1 MQHSSYMTE
10 EDYENLS
17 FLLNLTNEAFD
28 EWWETVDENDRNYAL
43 SILKVAE
50 VEILEKIQE
59 KTGDLGLAKT
69 TLASLFKN

>member
-17 FLLNLTNEAFD
+17 FLLNLTNDAFD
-28 EWWETVDENDRNYAL
+28 EWWETVDENDQNYAL

-59 KTGDLGLAKT
+59 KTGDLSLAKT
-69 TLASLFKN
+69 TLASLFKK

>member
-1 MQHSSYMTE
+1 MTE

-28 EWWETVDENDRNYAL
+28 EWWETVDENDQNYAL

>member
-1 MQHSSYMTE
+1 MTE

-69 TLASLFKN
+69 TLASLFKK

>member
-1 MQHSSYMTE
+1 MTE

-17 FLLNLTNEAFD
+17 FLLNLTNDAFD
-28 EWWETVDENDRNYAL
+28 EWWETVDENDQNYAL

-59 KTGDLGLAKT
+59 KTGDLSLAKT
-69 TLASLFKN
+69 TLASLFKK

>member
-1 MQHSSYMTE
+1 MTE